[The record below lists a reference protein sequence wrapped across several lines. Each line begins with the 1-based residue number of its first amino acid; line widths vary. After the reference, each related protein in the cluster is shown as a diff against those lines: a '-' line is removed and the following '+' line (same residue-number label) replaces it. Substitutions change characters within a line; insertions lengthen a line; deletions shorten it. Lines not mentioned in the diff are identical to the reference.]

1 MSIKDFFKKAAIFA
15 AGCAGA
21 VALALSVF
29 LFGKKQGK
37 KEAMTDVRSDE
48 AARKKESEIEKTPAH
63 VLAGNSSNAAAL
75 GRRKDELKQQFNST
89 ADSITAEFLHTR
101 GRSSSCGSAE
111 SRSGQGD

>member
-1 MSIKDFFKKAAIFA
+1 MAIREVIKKAAAFA

-21 VALALSVF
+21 VALLMSVF
-29 LFGKKQGK
+29 LFGKRTGK
-37 KEAMTDVRSDE
+37 KESAVNVKADE
-48 AARKKESEIEKTPAH
+48 AARKKESEIEKTPAD
-63 VLAGNSSNAAAL
+63 VLAGNSPNAAAL
-75 GRRKDELKQQFNST
+75 GRRKDDLKQQFNST

>member
-1 MSIKDFFKKAAIFA
+1 MAIREVIKKAAVFA

-63 VLAGNSSNAAAL
+63 VLAGNSPNAAAL
-75 GRRKDELKQQFNST
+75 GRRKDELKSDFNSR
-89 ADSITAEFLHTR
+89 ADSITENFLHTR
-101 GRSSSCGSAE
+101 GRASSCGSAE
-111 SRSGQGD
+111 S